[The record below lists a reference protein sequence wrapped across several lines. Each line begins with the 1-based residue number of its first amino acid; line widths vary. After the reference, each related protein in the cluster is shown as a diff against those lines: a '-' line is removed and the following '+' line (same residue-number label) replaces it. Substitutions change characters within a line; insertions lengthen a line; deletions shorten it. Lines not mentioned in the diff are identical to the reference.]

1 MERVLHLR
9 LGSSGMLM
17 QKRGAEVEQHI
28 SASEQEYKKQY
39 HRSRRILVVDDEPD
53 ITSSFKQP
61 LRDNGFEVETANDP
75 ILALKSFKEGSFDLL
90 IIDIVMP
97 EMDVFRNKCIRS
109 HLPATAVL

>member
-1 MERVLHLR
+1 
-9 LGSSGMLM
+9 M

-61 LRDNGFEVETANDP
+61 LRDNGFEVASCRFP
-75 ILALKSFKEGSFDLL
+75 GACL
-90 IIDIVMP
+90 IQIKDAGHQLMSRYPYEINRVLQT
-97 EMDVFRNKCIRS
+97 FLSTTRN
-109 HLPATAVL
+109 PG

>member
-1 MERVLHLR
+1 
-9 LGSSGMLM
+9 M

-61 LRDNGFEVETANDP
+61 LRDNGFEVETNNVYN
-75 ILALKSFKEGSFDLL
+75 F
-90 IIDIVMP
+90 IITM
-97 EMDVFRNKCIRS
+97 
-109 HLPATAVL
+109 HLYFCSNCN